1 MATTGEKR
9 NVILAMDGSEHSNFA
24 LEFYKRNI
32 YHPRDKVIAVH
43 VPEYHKLQNSPSV
56 ITADADNLSEVFKEE
71 SGRIQK
77 NVDTIK
83 KRLDDAGLPDA
94 EVKIIAGKP
103 GEAIVHASQEEQAH
117 LIVTGTR
124 GLGTIRR
131 TLVGSVSDYV
141 LHHANVPVLICRHKS
156 H

>member
-1 MATTGEKR
+1 HPIFFYLFL
-9 NVILAMDGSEHSNFA
+9 V
-24 LEFYKRNI
+24 YKRNI

-43 VPEYHKLQNSPSV
+43 VPEYHKLQNSPWYKRGFSHEAV